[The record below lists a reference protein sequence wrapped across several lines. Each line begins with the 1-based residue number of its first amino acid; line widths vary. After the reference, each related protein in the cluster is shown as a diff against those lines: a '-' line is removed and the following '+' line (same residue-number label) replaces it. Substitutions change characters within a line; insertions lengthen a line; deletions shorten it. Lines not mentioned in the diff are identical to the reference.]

1 MTCSGSWRE
10 EGPDLAILSPTRSD
24 KLSTAVR
31 ASAEQAGRG
40 AVSAASVSHQ
50 HGFD

>member
-10 EGPDLAILSPTRSD
+10 EGPRSGDSPTRSD
-24 KLSTAVR
+24 KLSTAVQ
-31 ASAEQAGRG
+31 ASSEQPGRG
-40 AVSAASVSHQ
+40 AVSAASVSHR